1 MSFKEDIFSYVPK
14 NEQEVQ
20 DKKVIIDYI
29 EQFPDNILLRDNK
42 FVHITSSGFIMNK
55 ELSKVLMI
63 HHNIRNTWAWTG
75 GHADGDG
82 DLLHVAI
89 KEAKEE
95 TGINSVFALSSE
107 IASLDILPVY
117 GHVKKGNYVSGHLHL
132 SVAYI
137 LIADEKD
144 NLIIKEDENSGVEWF
159 SIEKFTKEFFDEKDV
174 YLYNKLIMAAKRMA
188 NKSGL
193 I

>member
-42 FVHITSSGFIMNK
+42 FAHITSSGFIMNK
-55 ELSKVLMI
+55 EFSKVLMI

-137 LIADEKD
+137 LIADEKE

-159 SIEKFTKEFFDEKDV
+159 SIEKFTKKFFDEKDV

-193 I
+193 V